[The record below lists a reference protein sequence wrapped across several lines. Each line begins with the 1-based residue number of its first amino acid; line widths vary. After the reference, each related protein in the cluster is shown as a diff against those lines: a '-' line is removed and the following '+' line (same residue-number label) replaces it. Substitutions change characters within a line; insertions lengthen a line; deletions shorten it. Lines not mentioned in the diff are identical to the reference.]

1 MENVNT
7 TDKGYIWDRR
17 KYRQTENMDRQ
28 KIQDKHETVGAI
40 LEGRA
45 VKAN

>member
-7 TDKGYIWDRR
+7 TEKEQIWDRR

-28 KIQDKHETVGAI
+28 KIQDKQMIQDKRDTVG
-40 LEGRA
+40 
-45 VKAN
+45 